1 MDHLP
6 SNTLGCFTSIHM
18 LGHLND
24 ETAVSVLMTWRRV
37 LGPGGRVLAVM
48 PDPASTE
55 QDLVKETVG
64 LDGLEVRLIGFLQA
78 VIGRGPVVNFANLL
92 STFGEHAAGWLLVGV
107 GGAIVDAPRRQTW
120 VGMGTAAFTAH
131 AAAVVIK
138 RVVRRPRPDSPL
150 IRVLDSTPS
159 RLSFPSAHAA
169 STTAAA
175 TMLAPLVGVPL
186 AVPVP
191 VAMGVGRVLLGVH
204 YPSDVLAGAGVG
216 LLVGVLARRYWIR
229 P

>member
-1 MDHLP
+1 L
-6 SNTLGCFTSIHM
+6 C
-18 LGHLND
+18 
-24 ETAVSVLMTWRRV
+24 WRRTEPRLTGAGSWTDRV
-37 LGPGGRVLAVM
+37 AGPWGAGL
-48 PDPASTE
+48 PGSDNE
-55 QDLVKETVG
+55 QDLVKKTVG
-64 LDGLEVRLIGFLQA
+64 LDGLEVRLIGFLQEVA
-78 VIGRGPVVNFANLL
+78 GRGPVVNFANLL
-92 STFGEHAAGWLLVGV
+92 STFGEHAAGWLLIGA
-107 GGAIVDAPRRQTW
+107 GGAIVDARRRQTW
-120 VGMGTAAFTAH
+120 VGLGAAAFTAH

-175 TMLAPLVGVPL
+175 TVLAPVVGVPL
-186 AVPVP
+186 ATSVP

-216 LLVGVLARRYWIR
+216 LLVGVVARRYGMR
-229 P
+229 S